1 MFLKKQGLLLISNLY
16 YSNNM
21 FNIVSLKVIYV
32 IVFTILVRVSLLP
45 PRPVI
50 EDHFKDEIKKIE
62 DIIMM
67 ELGLL

>member
-1 MFLKKQGLLLISNLY
+1 ML
-16 YSNNM
+16 
-21 FNIVSLKVIYV
+21 NIVSLKVIYV

-45 PRPVI
+45 PRSVI